1 MFEPPCS
8 QSGQTF
14 ANPLL
19 IKMVS
24 RITFATMVPVS
35 PNSVGMFL
43 GMFRTCM
50 GDKDAR
56 ASVVHVQFKEQCVV
70 DKGNKSLMLAL
81 ELKVGFEPGV
91 NKVGPA

>member
-1 MFEPPCS
+1 
-8 QSGQTF
+8 
-14 ANPLL
+14 
-19 IKMVS
+19 
-24 RITFATMVPVS
+24 MVPVS